1 MRLTDQERAT
11 ITETIMSFDKDARL
25 YLFGSRVD
33 DNRKGGDIDLLV
45 LTDKLTFTDKL
56 KIKAR
61 LWERLGEQKIDL
73 LITDDESRVIGS
85 SPIMTPAAQPF
96 VQIALEYAI
105 RL

>member
-73 LITDDESRVIGS
+73 LITDDESR
-85 SPIMTPAAQPF
+85 PF

>member
-11 ITETIMSFDKDARL
+11 ITETIMSFDKDAWL
-25 YLFGSRVD
+25 YLFGFWVD

-61 LWERLGEQKIDL
+61 LCRLRWKMRFGYERKKIDL
-73 LITDDESRVIGS
+73 LCYE
-85 SPIMTPAAQPF
+85 AA
-96 VQIALEYAI
+96 LM
-105 RL
+105 